1 MSSAPVTLVGNLTKD
16 PDIKY
21 MESGTAKTEFSIA
34 VNHNW
39 KDASDEWQQKTSYF
53 DCVLWR
59 GAAEDAARILE
70 KGMGVVVV
78 GRLEQRS
85 WDDKDTGQKRS
96 KVEVIVDNVAV
107 QVRGIESMDRRQA
120 SADGA
125 QAKKAQPAKKVA
137 PKVRQAPLEEEPF

>member
-1 MSSAPVTLVGNLTKD
+1 MSSAPVTLIGNLTKD

-53 DCVLWR
+53 DCIIWR

-85 WDDKDTGQKRS
+85 WDDKESGQKRS
-96 KVEVIVDNVAV
+96 KIEVIVDSVGV
-107 QVRGIESMDRRQA
+107 QVRGIESLDRRQA
-120 SADGA
+120 APDGA
-125 QAKKAQPAKKVA
+125 AKKAAPAARKPA
-137 PKVRQAPLEEEPF
+137 PKGRPAPEDEPF

>member
-1 MSSAPVTLVGNLTKD
+1 MSSAPVTLIGNLTKD

-34 VNHNW
+34 VNHSW
-39 KDASDEWQQKTSYF
+39 KDANDEWQQKTSYF

-70 KGMGVVVV
+70 KGLGVVVV
-78 GRLEQRS
+78 GRLEQRT

-96 KVEVIVDNVAV
+96 KVEVIVDNVAI
-107 QVRGIESMDRRQA
+107 QVRAVDSIDRRQA
-120 SADGA
+120 TDSP
-125 QAKKAQPAKKVA
+125 AKKAQPVKKAAAKGRPA
-137 PKVRQAPLEEEPF
+137 PEDEPF